1 MFTPSGFSPAH
12 ALPAAVAGDAYA
24 FAFRGDQVLVRTS
37 DAQALVMPRH
47 GELDSAGVTGTP
59 HFMGLLGERACVAID
74 LRDDVPEPAG
84 MRFVGLRA
92 LFFKVPDELLALAAR
107 AFQIVDFDRNHR
119 FCGHCG
125 TPVHGRGHERAK
137 ECPAC
142 GLVAY
147 PRISPAMMVLVT
159 RGRDLLLARKDAG
172 TRLTRADA
180 EAIQLDEQSET
191 MRRTAAAMRAGLP
204 ADLAKALEGWDG
216 KADAGSPRY
225 LVARALRR
233 AARERALA
241 AWGAPPLRWGL
252 EGDNWNDLLEAD
264 DAAFRAREAAAYA
277 RLDADCEGWTRR
289 ETFLC
294 AGDAA

>member
-159 RGRDLLLARKDAG
+159 RGRDLLLARAHRFAPGMFSALAGFVEPGETIEDCVRREVHEEVGVDVTDITYFASQSWAFPHSLMIAFTATYAGGDIRLEDAEIAEARWFPVDALPKLPMSVSIARRLIDTTA
-172 TRLTRADA
+172 TRLRSA
-180 EAIQLDEQSET
+180 
-191 MRRTAAAMRAGLP
+191 
-204 ADLAKALEGWDG
+204 
-216 KADAGSPRY
+216 
-225 LVARALRR
+225 
-233 AARERALA
+233 
-241 AWGAPPLRWGL
+241 
-252 EGDNWNDLLEAD
+252 
-264 DAAFRAREAAAYA
+264 
-277 RLDADCEGWTRR
+277 
-289 ETFLC
+289 
-294 AGDAA
+294 